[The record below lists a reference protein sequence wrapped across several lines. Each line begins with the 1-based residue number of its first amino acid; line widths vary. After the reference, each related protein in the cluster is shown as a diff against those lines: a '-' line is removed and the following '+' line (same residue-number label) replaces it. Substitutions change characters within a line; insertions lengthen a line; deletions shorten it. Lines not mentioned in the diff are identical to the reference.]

1 MCGRYTLTN
10 PAQLELR
17 FDVTPD
23 DTWTVDARYNI
34 APSQMI
40 PVIVEGE
47 QGRVMHSMRWGFQP
61 RWAAPT
67 SPRPAPINAR
77 AETLLERP
85 LFRGALGKQRCLI
98 PADGFYEWMA
108 RPGAATKQPMYI
120 HRRDGDLFA
129 FAGLYTEREEGGQ
142 IAASCAI
149 ITTAPNEVL
158 APIHDRMPAILT
170 RDTEALW
177 IDRGVTDHEVLLACL
192 RPYPPELLD
201 AYAVAPAV
209 SAVRNDAPYLT
220 APLAHV

>member
-1 MCGRYTLTN
+1 MCGRFTLTN

-17 FDVTPD
+17 FDVASAD
-23 DTWTVDARYNI
+23 GQSLEARYNI

-47 QGRVMHSMRWGFQP
+47 QGRTLHSLRWGFQP
-61 RWAAPT
+61 RWASANST
-67 SPRPAPINAR
+67 RPAPINAR

-85 LFRGALGKQRCLI
+85 LFRGALGKYRCLI
-98 PADGFYEWMA
+98 PADGFYEWMV
-108 RPGAATKQPMYI
+108 RPGSAAKQPMYI

-149 ITTAPNEVL
+149 ITTTPNEVL

-177 IDRGVTDHEVLLACL
+177 VDRGVTDSEVLLACL
-192 RPYPPELLD
+192 RPYPAALLD

-220 APLAHV
+220 APLLPV